1 MMNRSRKLL
10 TAAFV
15 PACLLGLAAA
25 DPSADRTPLMT
36 ERGKLLYQDDFDGKK
51 VGDDWKVAKG
61 RWDIA
66 DGVLRGAELKEDNHG
81 AAIRRP
87 LEFDDVIIQYAF
99 RLQGN
104 RLTTLSINHAK
115 GHLCRVSLARSGVTV
130 TRDKTSKD
138 PGEKAA
144 VLETYK
150 TPLEEGRWYTLLV
163 EIQGGEMLASLDDRH
178 FAIGEDKAID
188 GSKANLGLTV
198 AGESAEFDDL
208 KVWEARA
215 RPDWSARKK
224 ALLEGRAAPSAASA
238 AAR

>member
-1 MMNRSRKLL
+1 MNDNRKLL
-10 TAAFV
+10 AVAFV

-25 DPSADRTPLMT
+25 DSPTERTPLMT
-36 ERGKLLYQDDFDGKK
+36 ERGELLYRDDFAGKT
-51 VGDDWKVAKG
+51 VGADWRAAKG
-61 RWDIA
+61 RWEIVEGA
-66 DGVLRGAELKEDNHG
+66 LRGAELKADQHG
-81 AAIRRP
+81 AVIRCP
-87 LEFDDVIIQYAF
+87 LDFDDVIIQYAF
-99 RLQGN
+99 RLKGA
-104 RLTTLSINHAK
+104 RMTTLSLNHTK

-138 PGEKAA
+138 PGVKAA

-178 FAIGEDKAID
+178 FALGEDRKID
-188 GSKANLGLTV
+188 GPKANLGLTV
-198 AGESAEFDDL
+198 AGESAEFDNL
-208 KVWEARA
+208 RVWEASP

-224 ALLEGRAAPSAASA
+224 ALLEGRAAPSATTA